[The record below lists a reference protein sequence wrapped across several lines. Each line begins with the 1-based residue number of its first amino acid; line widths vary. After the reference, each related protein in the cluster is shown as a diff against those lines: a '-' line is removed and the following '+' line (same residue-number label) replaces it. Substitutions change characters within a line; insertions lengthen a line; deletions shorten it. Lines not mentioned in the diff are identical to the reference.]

1 MTITNDYQVF
11 LNGCIKNNAVDYK
24 VLYEN
29 QCKQLHCDDDGYADS
44 EWFNEKMDKHIEC
57 HLGGDGEWGSLG
69 FKTLQEF
76 VDAYDKL
83 EEEADAENT
92 ANMINK
98 LNEEYQKLQEEFEDY
113 KKKSEILDKYNN
125 ERAES
130 FYDLSQT
137 LIMTLINQGQSID
150 EENIYI
156 GDQFDYR
163 FTTDIRNAFE
173 EAMDDMNKCD
183 WNGDGRQCQMVLIDN
198 ELCIDI
204 RDPDDMTDED
214 SSDEE

>member
-29 QCKQLHCDDDGYADS
+29 KCEECEKLKIQADS
-44 EWFNEKMDKHIEC
+44 
-57 HLGGDGEWGSLG
+57 
-69 FKTLQEF
+69 
-76 VDAYDKL
+76 
-83 EEEADAENT
+83 ENT

-113 KKKSEILDKYNN
+113 KNKSEILDKHNN

-137 LIMTLINQGQSID
+137 LMMTLLQMNCEHNPG
-150 EENIYI
+150 ENIYI

-173 EAMDDMNKCD
+173 EAMDDMNRGD
-183 WNGDGRQCQMVLIDN
+183 WNGDGRQCQMALIDN